1 MRIETIQSC
10 CMAAFLFLG
19 LQSLADVAREEAER
33 RRLIDQQGVEAKVIE
48 IDSGQRTAD
57 RNQSQ
62 REVPP
67 SASAKTSAASNE
79 NKNKSAASS
88 YRSALQKLDRS
99 ILQEERRL
107 AAKRERL
114 QAARSA
120 PLRISSRIDG
130 NQTSNNLSR
139 LQSEIED
146 MEAKLKQLREEWRE
160 KYEEGLRAGFLP
172 GELDGKGILP

>member
-33 RRLIDQQGVEAKVIE
+33 RWLLDQQGVEAKVIE
-48 IDSGQRTAD
+48 IDSRQRAED
-57 RNQSQ
+57 RNQPQ
-62 REVPP
+62 REVHS
-67 SASAKTSAASNE
+67 SASAQASAASNE
-79 NKNKSAASS
+79 NKNRGAASH
-88 YRSALQKLDRS
+88 YRSALQKLDRA
-99 ILQEERRL
+99 ILQAERRL
-107 AAKRERL
+107 EANRERL
-114 QAARSA
+114 QVARRA

-146 MEAKLKQLREEWRE
+146 MEAKLKQLREERRE
-160 KYEEGLRAGFLP
+160 KYDEGLRAGFLP